1 MEDLRVKQKI
11 KKEKDNLYR
20 LYQAG
25 LLRVKD
31 GGNSSGDESDVSDI
45 FRLLKHLFFNF
56 EKYDLL
62 FFTRGFFISIRHNF
76 RSKC

>member
-11 KKEKDNLYR
+11 LKEKDNLYR

-31 GGNSSGDESDVSDI
+31 GNSSGRRE
-45 FRLLKHLFFNF
+45 
-56 EKYDLL
+56 
-62 FFTRGFFISIRHNF
+62 
-76 RSKC
+76 